1 MTPHVTPD
9 TSHFIFTFRDG
20 GGTIDASEVT
30 EMLKGL
36 FSMARVR
43 ISLNVNILD
52 KLRVYGVGNSQYKF
66 TNISLEFFRN
76 SILFIYPVTLWL

>member
-1 MTPHVTPD
+1 MTPYVTPD

-52 KLRVYGVGNSQYKF
+52 KLRVYGVG
-66 TNISLEFFRN
+66 TLNINLP
-76 SILFIYPVTLWL
+76 IYPWNL

>member
-1 MTPHVTPD
+1 
-9 TSHFIFTFRDG
+9 
-20 GGTIDASEVT
+20 
-30 EMLKGL
+30 MLKGL